1 MKLFNKLIPLV
12 KPQLFICMV
21 LSMNFGLANTSS
33 KTTTNHKPSASD
45 IDGFNEKVK
54 LDKQEGSKKSTSN
67 SNFHAIMST
76 KGDCSA
82 SCCTSNN
89 STQKADKS
97 KSKKG
102 KKIFGWFSRSK

>member
-1 MKLFNKLIPLV
+1 MKLYNKLIPLIN
-12 KPQLFICMV
+12 PQLFICMV
-21 LSMNFGLANTSS
+21 LSMNFCLANTNP

-45 IDGFNEKVK
+45 INDFNEKIK

-67 SNFHAIMST
+67 NNFHEIMST

-89 STQKADKS
+89 STQKA
-97 KSKKG
+97 KKP
-102 KKIFGWFSRSK
+102 KR